1 MADRH
6 SPEIIFQVQ
15 DDVDGGYIAEA
26 LGHPIVTQADSMEE
40 LKNMVR
46 DAVRCHFDE
55 GARPSV
61 IRLHMVRD
69 EVIPA

>member
-1 MADRH
+1 M
-6 SPEIIFQVQ
+6 SSEIIFSVEE
-15 DDVDGGYIAEA
+15 DPEGGYVAEA
-26 LGHPIVTQADSMEE
+26 LGHSIVTQADTMEE
-40 LKNMVR
+40 LREMVR

-55 GARPSV
+55 GARPVV